1 MLKRILLPLENS
13 PYSIAV
19 IEYSCFIAKRQDAE
33 VTGCI
38 FIDIDKV
45 DSSLGSLNPD
55 LTIKWAKDIQN
66 DIIGSVTRKLITEA
80 NRPLFIGI

>member
-33 VTGCI
+33 VIRFSFENEIGMPNSKIINLSNYYDLIVTGLKSD
-38 FIDIDKV
+38 FG
-45 DSSLGSLNPD
+45 L
-55 LTIKWAKDIQN
+55 IKKDFC
-66 DIIGSVTRKLITEA
+66 GKFL
-80 NRPLFIGI
+80 